1 MAAVAPADLHVHA
14 GGLGRE
20 SFVPRLLWDR
30 QGADGDGLRSRGA
43 AVHLPHLGSGASKR
57 SQLIH
62 GAVKDTH
69 GIPPCSI
76 GPVPVVRSPLP

>member
-1 MAAVAPADLHVHA
+1 MAPADLHVHA

-20 SFVPRLLWDR
+20 SFVPRLLRDR
-30 QGADGDGLRSRGA
+30 QGADGDGLGSRGE

-62 GAVKDTH
+62 RAVKDTQ

-76 GPVPVVRSPLP
+76 GLVPVVGSPLP